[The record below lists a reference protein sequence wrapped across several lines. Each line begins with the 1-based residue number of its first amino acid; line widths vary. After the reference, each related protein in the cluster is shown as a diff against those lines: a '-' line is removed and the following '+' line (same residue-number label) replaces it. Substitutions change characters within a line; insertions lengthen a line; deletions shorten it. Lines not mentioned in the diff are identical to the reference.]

1 MNKSSKALK
10 PAIYRTF
17 LAFLGI
23 TIILNTILACIW
35 DMSVGMGGIGIVFLY
50 LILIIPTGITTLIL
64 ALYIIYKAAN
74 NKELRKYAIICKY
87 ALLAAIVA
95 AIILCVSHTV
105 ITGKGIDYQ
114 TIKKI
119 QGSAFVTYLCINII
133 GIIHTIII
141 FVKNRNK

>member
-1 MNKSSKALK
+1 MNKTSKVLK

-23 TIILNTILACIW
+23 TIILNTIIACIW
-35 DMSVGMGGIGIVFLY
+35 DMPTGMDGIGIVFLY

-64 ALYIIYKAAN
+64 ALYIMYKAAN

-95 AIILCVSHTV
+95 AIILYISHNV
-105 ITGKGIDYQ
+105 ITGKGIDHQ
-114 TIKKI
+114 TIEKV
-119 QGSAFVTYLCINII
+119 QGSAFVTYLCVNTI
-133 GIIHTIII
+133 GIIHTIIV
-141 FVKNRNK
+141 FNKKTPR